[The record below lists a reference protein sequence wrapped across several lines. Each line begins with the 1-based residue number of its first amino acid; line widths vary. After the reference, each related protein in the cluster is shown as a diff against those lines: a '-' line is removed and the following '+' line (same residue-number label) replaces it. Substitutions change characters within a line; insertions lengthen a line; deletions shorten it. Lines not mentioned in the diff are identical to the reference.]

1 MPQYRQMML
10 SLFNRYAGTLPST
23 TVSGSGSQ
31 QRAYATST
39 TSPTVVPRSSG
50 HEAAEQSEPGFR
62 SRKRRRQSR
71 SFSSTSSSDSASNG
85 SSDGVTGG
93 KPRPQ
98 LNFSELS
105 KLIPQQSPD
114 GASSLWYIVATAA
127 ILGFH
132 HEPAVGELWHYISS
146 LGGEQS
152 QQLAVARRIREACL
166 KASVLVG
173 FPRGINGLLSLQS
186 SLQKNSADL
195 AQILNSDTSLRAPV
209 PPDEK
214 YRRGKDFF
222 SQIYTQHTDR
232 VLESMGRSS
241 GGDLSY
247 YAVASIYGELMA
259 ETSIMNGKETGILE
273 FVCCL
278 ADDVAPQAKGHFFGC
293 RNLGASKVEIQG
305 TISLVQEV
313 ARQLDLG
320 RVPGSSD
327 QFRFLNK
334 AESW

>member
-1 MPQYRQMML
+1 M
-10 SLFNRYAGTLPST
+10 
-23 TVSGSGSQ
+23 
-31 QRAYATST
+31 
-39 TSPTVVPRSSG
+39 
-50 HEAAEQSEPGFR
+50 SEPEVR

-71 SFSSTSSSDSASNG
+71 SFSSTSSSSSALNDSP
-85 SSDGVTGG
+85 DGGHG
-93 KPRPQ
+93 EKQQPQ

-105 KLIPQQSPD
+105 KIVPQQSPD

-132 HEPAVGELWHYISS
+132 REPAVGELWHYISS

-195 AQILNSDTSLRAPV
+195 VQILNSDTSLRAPI
-209 PPDEK
+209 PPEEK

-278 ADDVAPQAKGHFFGC
+278 VDDVAPQAKGHFFGC
-293 RNLGASKVEIQG
+293 RNLGASKTEIQG
-305 TISLVQEV
+305 TISLVREM
-313 ARQLDLG
+313 ARQLDLSH
-320 RVPGSSD
+320 VPGSGD
-327 QFRFLNK
+327 QFRFLGK
-334 AESW
+334 AETW

>member
-10 SLFNRYAGTLPST
+10 SLFNRYAGSLPST
-23 TVSGSGSQ
+23 TVLGSGSQ
-31 QRAYATST
+31 QRQYATST
-39 TSPTVVPRSSG
+39 SPSIVPRSSG
-50 HEAAEQSEPGFR
+50 HESAGGSESGLR

-71 SFSSTSSSDSASNG
+71 SFSSTSSSDSASNWSPG
-85 SSDGVTGG
+85 SETGDKG
-93 KPRPQ
+93 KQQPQ

-132 HEPAVGELWHYISS
+132 NEPAVGELWHYISS

-173 FPRGINGLLSLQS
+173 FPRS

-209 PPDEK
+209 PPEEK

-293 RNLGASKVEIQG
+293 RNLGASKTEIQG

-320 RVPGSSD
+320 RIPGSGD